1 MSVSQSFTIRSLG
14 INNFYTIVWSFD
26 QNCNTFTRRNE
37 NNRWRQ
43 TWWSRKSHKRLVAG
57 ACSAIVDSG
66 AIPCGGNEQEAVME
80 MLQQIEI
87 DQKLV
92 EMELQIE
99 MQCREIMQSNDLD
112 NIKRYC
118 THLVRKKFDQD
129 IFMASLL
136 NRLIELEAN
145 RVVAEMRKVKPKNPL
160 KKFFRIR

>member
-1 MSVSQSFTIRSLG
+1 MRITKFLN
-14 INNFYTIVWSFD
+14 IN
-26 QNCNTFTRRNE
+26 
-37 NNRWRQ
+37 
-43 TWWSRKSHKRLVAG
+43 
-57 ACSAIVDSG
+57 
-66 AIPCGGNEQEAVME
+66 
-80 MLQQIEI
+80 IEPAPP
-87 DQKLV
+87 

-99 MQCREIMQSNDLD
+99 MQCREIMQSDDLD

-160 KKFFRIR
+160 KKFFRID